1 MKNTTLIAILFSFL
15 FINFKSEGN
24 NVILNY
30 SSLTSG
36 ITYGQDYLGLDGED
50 YTSLGISFSS
60 DFLTKGVVGVGITN
74 TWIDDLDMNLMKIG
88 LGIGSIYKFNENLHL
103 VANIQFD
110 HYQSNDSGHDIEGWG
125 FVPRLDLRYAFNNK
139 YQIGIFLEYSDLFD
153 VDVNS
158 NSGALSLSID
168 DGFGYGINQ
177 VIALSETLG
186 LGTGILFNENGFDNI
201 YLSIELHY

>member
-60 DFLTKGVVGVGITN
+60 DFLTKGVIGVGITN

-88 LGIGSIYKFNENLHL
+88 LG
-103 VANIQFD
+103 D
-110 HYQSNDSGHDIEGWG
+110 
-125 FVPRLDLRYAFNNK
+125 
-139 YQIGIFLEYSDLFD
+139 
-153 VDVNS
+153 
-158 NSGALSLSID
+158 
-168 DGFGYGINQ
+168 
-177 VIALSETLG
+177 
-186 LGTGILFNENGFDNI
+186 
-201 YLSIELHY
+201 